1 MVEYFK
7 GMLMFSLALV
17 GAIVVLVIAF
27 HIAGYLIYLFEKI
40 INEFKSKH

>member
-1 MVEYFK
+1 
-7 GMLMFSLALV
+7 MFSLALV

-40 INEFKSKH
+40 IDEFKSKH